1 MGTPIVKNQVFNA
14 EAITQNTSVEL
25 IVPLERSN
33 FEGFFSLQI
42 ELTGAGNVDII
53 YALSNNDIDYI
64 TPAAAADIFTA
75 FGVVSGP
82 GTDGKDIAS
91 FEPMLHQFLKII
103 ATEQNA
109 GAVVLSAWL
118 AVQ

>member
-1 MGTPIVKNQVFNA
+1 MGTPIVKNQIFNA
-14 EAITQNTSVEL
+14 QAIVQNNAVEL
-25 IVPLERSN
+25 VVALERSN

-53 YALSNNDIDYI
+53 YALSNNNIDYI

-75 FGVVSGP
+75 FDATSGP
-82 GTDGKDIAS
+82 GSDGKDIAS
-91 FEPMLHQFLKII
+91 FDPMLHQFLKII

-109 GAVVLSAWL
+109 GAVVLDAWL

>member
-1 MGTPIVKNQVFNA
+1 MGTPIVSNQIFNA
-14 EAITQNTSVEL
+14 QAITQNNAEEV

-42 ELTGAGNVDII
+42 ELTGAGNVDIT
-53 YALSNNDIDYI
+53 YALSNSGDDYI
-64 TPAAAADIFTA
+64 TPAAAVDIFSA
-75 FGVVSGP
+75 FGVGSGP

-91 FEPMLHQFLKII
+91 FDPMLHQFLKII

-109 GAVVLSAWL
+109 GAVVLTAWL